1 MRYKNIIKSTIILSL
16 SVSLFINQAVAI
28 GDHEEQ
34 SIFEITI
41 QSGDTLASICR
52 QYYGTFN
59 KDILAKL
66 LQANPFISN
75 PNRIYSGKRLYLPSV
90 SFKSSLKSYSSVLKK
105 SNRKS
110 FSLDNSRET
119 AIPSRQ
125 NFSTVYPPLSQ
136 GSLDYFKWTDDNT
149 AIIKGRVR
157 TDADCRF
164 FVYVPGDLEYEQMG
178 FKIEDD
184 GVFQTRAV
192 IGRKGRDY
200 GKKFI
205 LKVVMFNE
213 HNERIGDIRRTII
226 RQRHKNDEV
235 VWSYSESDRD
245 IFIPGPIGWS
255 GVERWIDIQKL
266 DASQTDNYDF
276 QVPKGIMVANYR
288 YSTYNPDEKYLS
300 RYGRVT
306 LYGSSCLAK
315 ALLFENKIDEA
326 EKILRVWAGQIEP
339 DGKIPRSA
347 NVIGDNYI
355 SPDVRTGEVAH
366 FLGAMVAAKK
376 IAASEEWDGAIKKIV
391 YQYLKPLMNKETG
404 LVYGGYNGQG
414 SDGYSKPHSYKMLKW
429 CSAEHNFDVF
439 QALTLI
445 SHVFNGSQFGLECNN
460 IASIVA
466 KGIDS
471 YLWDSALGTFNRGWR
486 ENLGIDRAKALDC
499 SSWGA
504 LYLLRQAKLNKIRKN
519 LADSK
524 RYIAKAR
531 RCLNYANRNFKTNWF
546 FKTPDGKTGVIQGY
560 RPYHGKIDDLI
571 WEDGKNAG
579 AMIDWDAMNSMVWS
593 EGTLGV
599 AMAWEELA
607 GLTDNIEARKYAQ
620 LLYRQMLKLQSLSD
634 QGGVLYSTEQIKGH
648 FTMGEELASLSWLA
662 YVASLNKKIN
672 TNKKDIIWWMP
683 W

>member
-1 MRYKNIIKSTIILSL
+1 MRYKNIINFTIILSI
-16 SVSLFINQAVAI
+16 SVSLFVVELEAI
-28 GDHEEQ
+28 DDHEEQ
-34 SIFEITI
+34 SFSTITI
-41 QSGDTLASICR
+41 QSGDTLAGICR
-52 QYYGTFN
+52 QYYGTYN
-59 KDILAKL
+59 KDLLTKI

-75 PNRIYSGKRLYLPSV
+75 PNRIYSGKKLYLPLPNI
-90 SFKSSLKSYSSVLKK
+90 KSSLKSYSSVLKK
-105 SNRKS
+105 SIKPSSS
-110 FSLDNSRET
+110 FDNLKDT
-119 AIPSRQ
+119 IIPSKH
-125 NFSTVYPPLSQ
+125 NFSTAYPPVSQ
-136 GSLDYFKWTDDNT
+136 GSFDYLKWIDDNT

-164 FVYVPGDLEYEQMG
+164 FVYVPGDLEYEQID

-184 GVFQTRAV
+184 GIFQTRAI

-205 LKVVMFNE
+205 LKVVMFDE
-213 HNERIGDIRRTII
+213 YNERIGDIRRTIM

-235 VWSYSESDRD
+235 VWSYSKSDGE
-245 IFIPGPIGWS
+245 IFIPGPMGWP
-255 GVERWIDIQKL
+255 GVERWIGIQKL
-266 DASQTDNYDF
+266 DAAQSDNYDF
-276 QVPKGIMVANYR
+276 QVPRGIIVANYR

-315 ALLFENKIDEA
+315 ALLLENKIDEA
-326 EKILRVWAGQIEP
+326 EKIIRVWAAQIEP

-366 FLGAMVAAKK
+366 FLGAMAVAKK
-376 IAASEEWDGAIKKIV
+376 LTASEEWDEAIKKIV
-391 YQYLKPLMNKETG
+391 YQYLKPLINKKTG
-404 LVYGGYNGQG
+404 LVYGGYNGEG
-414 SDGYSKPHSYKMLKW
+414 SDGYSKPYNYKMLNW

-445 SHVFNGSQFGLECNN
+445 SHLFSGSEFGRECYNM
-460 IASIVA
+460 ASTIA

-486 ENLGIDRAKALDC
+486 ENTGIDRAKALDC

-504 LYLLRQAKLNKIRKN
+504 LYLLKQAQLNQMRKKLD
-519 LADSK
+519 ASK

-560 RPYHGKIDDLI
+560 RPYHGKIDDLR

-579 AMIDWDAMNSMVWS
+579 AMIDWDTMNSMVWS

-607 GLTDNIEARKYAQ
+607 RVTNNMEERKYARF
-620 LLYRQMLKLQSLSD
+620 LYRQMLKLQSLSN

-662 YVASLNKKIN
+662 YLASLNKKID
-672 TNKKDIIWWMP
+672 TNKKDTIWWMP